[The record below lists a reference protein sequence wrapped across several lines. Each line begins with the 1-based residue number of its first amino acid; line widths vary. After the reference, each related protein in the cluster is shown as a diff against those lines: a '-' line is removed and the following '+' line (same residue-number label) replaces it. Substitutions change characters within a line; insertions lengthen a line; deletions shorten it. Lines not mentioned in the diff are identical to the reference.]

1 LGSVDLIVEH
11 KLALALSYYQ
21 GFFSLGFYLKPLLLY
36 KVKAVDEVMKLARYL
51 HSNMESYGVLVDHGI
66 TCLLALPKAL
76 KCPPPLTFDELI
88 ALGNRGIKVVERLMR
103 ISSQKEKR
111 NATISVDD
119 VTLLAPVL
127 MPPKIVCLGLN
138 YRDHAEE
145 QGKDIPDEPI
155 LFMKPRTAIIG
166 PDQPIIRPKMVKQ
179 LDYEVE
185 LAIVI
190 GQKGK
195 NIPVSEARKYIFGY
209 TVFNDISARDI
220 QFKDK
225 QWTRGKSFD
234 TFAPMGPCITT
245 ANQIE
250 DPNNLSV
257 HTRVNDELRQNS
269 STKNMAFNVYEIV
282 HHLSQ
287 VMTLEPRDIIA
298 TGTPAGVGVFM
309 KPKPKF
315 LSPGDLV
322 EIEIEKIGTLRN
334 MVSKEN

>member
-1 LGSVDLIVEH
+1 VE
-11 KLALALSYYQ
+11 
-21 GFFSLGFYLKPLLLY
+21 G
-36 KVKAVDEVMKLARYL
+36 VDEGMRLARYL

-66 TCLLALPKAL
+66 ICLLALPKAL
-76 KCPPPLTFDELI
+76 KSPPPLTFDELI
-88 ALGNRGIKVVERLMR
+88 ALGNKGIEVVEELVR
-103 ISSQKEKR
+103 ISSQSEKR

-127 MPPKIVCLGLN
+127 SPPKIVCLGLN
-138 YRDHAEE
+138 YKDHAAE

-166 PDQPIIRPKMVKQ
+166 PDQPIIRPKSVRQ

-195 NIPVSEARKYIFGY
+195 NISVSETKKHIFGY
-209 TVFNDISARDI
+209 TAFNDISARDI

-225 QWTRGKSFD
+225 QWTRGKGFD

-245 ANQIE
+245 TNQIE

-257 HTRVNDELRQNS
+257 RTKVNDELRQNS
-269 STKNMAFNVYEIV
+269 STKNMVFNIYEIV
-282 HHLSQ
+282 HRLSQ
-287 VMTLEPRDIIA
+287 VMTLEPGDIIA

-315 LSPGDLV
+315 LSPGDSI

-334 MVSKEN
+334 TVSKEI